1 MGNPSS
7 EKMYSSIV
15 AIMSICC
22 VVKVKKYHVFGGAY
36 WVEKITIE
44 DESLH
49 ISCWNKYIK
58 NHHTESQNF

>member
-36 WVEKITIE
+36 
-44 DESLH
+44 
-49 ISCWNKYIK
+49 
-58 NHHTESQNF
+58 